1 MPTIKTVL
9 IIEDEADIQ
18 HFISRVLE
26 LEGYRVLRASDGY
39 TGLALLRENT
49 VSLVLL
55 DLRLPNLDGWS
66 VLREIKHDPDLAAIP
81 VIVLTAIAEAIQRK
95 KTLRMGAVKYLV
107 KPLSAS
113 SLSRT
118 IAGVLHQKGKQ
129 LQIASRSATPSGKIS
144 SPTM

>member
-1 MPTIKTVL
+1 MPATKTVL

-26 LEGYRVLRASDGY
+26 LEGYQVLRAGDGH

-49 VSLVLL
+49 VSLILL
-55 DLRLPNLDGWS
+55 DLRLPGLDGWS
-66 VLREIKHDPDLAAIP
+66 VLREIKRDPDLAAIP

-113 SLSRT
+113 NLSRT
-118 IAGVLHQKGKQ
+118 IAGVLQ
-129 LQIASRSATPSGKIS
+129 
-144 SPTM
+144 